1 MSFDVPSIPVSTL
14 TVPPVD
20 YILFIKADV
29 DLAPS
34 PNEVRDVAYVSADE
48 LKAMFTDPKLIFTPW
63 FKLICNTMLFEW
75 WEHLNSDLEKYEN
88 EQEIRRM

>member
-1 MSFDVPSIPVSTL
+1 MEHTADNLSL
-14 TVPPVD
+14 VD

-29 DLAPS
+29 DLEPNL
-34 PNEVRDVAYVSADE
+34 NEVRDTCYVSADE
-48 LKAMFTDPKLIFTPW
+48 LKAMFKDTKLVFTPW

-75 WEHLNSDLEKYEN
+75 WEHLNGGLEKYEN